1 MWTELITYRHHM
13 MGAAGHTFKLK
24 ALQKKNELFHAPFV
38 VYAPFVVHACHM
50 WLIHLKN

>member
-13 MGAAGHTFKLK
+13 TVAAGHSFKFK
-24 ALQKKNELFHAPFV
+24 ALQEKNELFHAPFV
-38 VYAPFVVHACHM
+38 VHAYHM